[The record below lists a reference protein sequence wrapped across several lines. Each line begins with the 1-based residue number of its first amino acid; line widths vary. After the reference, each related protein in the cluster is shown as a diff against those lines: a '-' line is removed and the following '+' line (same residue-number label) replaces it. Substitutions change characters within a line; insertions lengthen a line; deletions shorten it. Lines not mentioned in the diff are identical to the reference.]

1 MTNLRK
7 VMLEELQRRNYAANT
22 IDGYIY
28 AIEDFARRFK
38 RSPDRLGPRHVR
50 EYQAEQFRKRKFASN
65 TVTIYLVALRFLYTK
80 SLEKG
85 ALEFRRSLFTSPGHT
100 FHLCRPDFVTLYSDP
115 VSKGQRLKD
124 NHPLLFSFFRL

>member
-1 MTNLRK
+1 MTHLRK

-22 IDGYIY
+22 IDGYIH

-38 RSPDRLGPRHVR
+38 RSLDRLGPRHVR

-85 ALEFRRSLFTSPGHT
+85 VNAGARIDR
-100 FHLCRPDFVTLYSDP
+100 VTP
-115 VSKGQRLKD
+115 
-124 NHPLLFSFFRL
+124 